1 MAMWTLCLMVARVP
15 TGLPDSLEFRRV
27 GAAELRTEL
36 QPLLQTSYVATPD
49 DELRLD
55 YSARDLAWML
65 DAPGVREELR
75 VGLGCRDE
83 PGLIGFVCAVPCGLL
98 VRGEQVDAVEVS
110 LLCMHRD
117 WRGRGLTKELILELR
132 RRADA
137 AGIRCAIFTEAR
149 PRHTLP
155 LLRAEC
161 FHRPLRARALLRYG
175 FWRPPAG
182 DEGGDTVEQSRR
194 QLHAAADLAS
204 QLPLHASLAPTSAR
218 LPACSLRRMRH
229 SDADACHQFLLERS
243 RRFELAP
250 SFTPEQF
257 EHRFLGG
264 GAFSFVLAR
273 RAHHGRRPDETDVLG
288 FVSFSLL
295 PLRSSDGGRL
305 VQAQLLGY
313 AVAPHLADTADG
325 ALTEHAL
332 LLLLSGALRIAKARG
347 AHVFNAHALAEL
359 TPDMLARLGFGR
371 GDEASYVCIDGPS
384 GAQRDSKRLIDP
396 ARACWL
402 PLL

>member
-1 MAMWTLCLMVARVP
+1 MEAWTHRLLHRAPTGQWGSAGAVCAHTLYRYSRVTFGHVSEAMWFLCLMVARVP

-65 DAPGVREELR
+65 DAPGAREELR

-83 PGLIGFVCAVPCGLL
+83 AGLIGFVCAVPCGLL

-117 WRGRGLTKELILELR
+117 WRRRGLTKELILELR

-161 FHRPLRARALLRYG
+161 YHRPLRARALLRYG

-182 DEGGDTVEQSRR
+182 DEGGDALEQSRR

-204 QLPLHASLAPTSAR
+204 QL
-218 LPACSLRRMRH
+218 
-229 SDADACHQFLLERS
+229 
-243 RRFELAP
+243 
-250 SFTPEQF
+250 
-257 EHRFLGG
+257 
-264 GAFSFVLAR
+264 V
-273 RAHHGRRPDETDVLG
+273 GRRETAAEV
-288 FVSFSLL
+288 V
-295 PLRSSDGGRL
+295 
-305 VQAQLLGY
+305 VQ
-313 AVAPHLADTADG
+313 
-325 ALTEHAL
+325 
-332 LLLLSGALRIAKARG
+332 S
-347 AHVFNAHALAEL
+347 
-359 TPDMLARLGFGR
+359 
-371 GDEASYVCIDGPS
+371 EAGPS
-384 GAQRDSKRLIDP
+384 SLWGGCGGCCSVVTLVES
-396 ARACWL
+396 L
-402 PLL
+402 